1 MNKARRA
8 TLNAIMNAITEQK
21 YALESVRDDEETAKD
36 NLPES
41 LQGSDRYDTM
51 KEAVNAMDD
60 AICSIEEAIDRLE
73 DVF

>member
-51 KEAVNAMDD
+51 EEAVNAMDD
-60 AICSIEEAIDRLE
+60 AICSIEEAINRLE